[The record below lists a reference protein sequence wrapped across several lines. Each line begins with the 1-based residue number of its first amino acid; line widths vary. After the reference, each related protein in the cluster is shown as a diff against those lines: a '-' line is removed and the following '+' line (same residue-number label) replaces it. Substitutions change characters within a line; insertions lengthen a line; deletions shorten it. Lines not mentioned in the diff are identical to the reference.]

1 MYKLLIVEDNEII
14 RNSLAMRV
22 AAMPLPLEIA
32 GQAENGVQGFEEI
45 ERLCPDIVL
54 TDIKMPVADAFY
66 MIERCQTLFPN
77 IRFIII
83 SGYDDFEYL
92 KKSIQ
97 LSVVNYLLKPVDE
110 EELAATLRKTIEQIG
125 VQKREQAFLMTAEH
139 MCANAS
145 RERNAVLMREFF
157 AGSRTL
163 EDTMQ
168 SLAPGFT
175 FSGAYR
181 YGVFVWNTVSP
192 ALYTEVSPD
201 PTLLSVC
208 TEAITHLFLNG
219 TCVITKVYNNILVG
233 CVAAPERDF
242 VWTQRQRHAISQTLS
257 DALTQRDTENLRSY
271 AGFSE
276 KCTYAMLRPAFENA
290 VENACARFVA
300 ATPDNAH
307 RRVAR
312 DAANRMDELRMSL
325 RLRSKRNCRTQTVL
339 LAQQIA
345 DALHL
350 GGQPAQMIAFMRLL
364 LESYPDL
371 GTNTSLLD
379 EARVEYQLLQ
389 FYDFDSLKEAVA
401 SLARF
406 ISASDSETD
415 ISDEIIRYID
425 ANYMKP
431 INVAMLAEMFH
442 LNTIYLGKLI
452 KKKAGVPFNAYI
464 NMLRIERA
472 KVLLRTNPDVLIKD
486 LAYTL
491 GYADSQYFTKV
502 FKQKTGVSPSEFA
515 SELHKGV

>member
-1 MYKLLIVEDNEII
+1 M
-14 RNSLAMRV
+14 
-22 AAMPLPLEIA
+22 
-32 GQAENGVQGFEEI
+32 
-45 ERLCPDIVL
+45 
-54 TDIKMPVADAFY
+54 
-66 MIERCQTLFPN
+66 
-77 IRFIII
+77 
-83 SGYDDFEYL
+83 
-92 KKSIQ
+92 
-97 LSVVNYLLKPVDE
+97 
-110 EELAATLRKTIEQIG
+110 
-125 VQKREQAFLMTAEH
+125 
-139 MCANAS
+139 
-145 RERNAVLMREFF
+145 
-157 AGSRTL
+157 
-163 EDTMQ
+163 
-168 SLAPGFT
+168 
-175 FSGAYR
+175 
-181 YGVFVWNTVSP
+181 
-192 ALYTEVSPD
+192 
-201 PTLLSVC
+201 
-208 TEAITHLFLNG
+208 
-219 TCVITKVYNNILVG
+219 
-233 CVAAPERDF
+233 
-242 VWTQRQRHAISQTLS
+242 
-257 DALTQRDTENLRSY
+257 
-271 AGFSE
+271 
-276 KCTYAMLRPAFENA
+276 
-290 VENACARFVA
+290 
-300 ATPDNAH
+300 
-307 RRVAR
+307 
-312 DAANRMDELRMSL
+312 
-325 RLRSKRNCRTQTVL
+325 L

-415 ISDEIIRYID
+415 ISEEIIRYID